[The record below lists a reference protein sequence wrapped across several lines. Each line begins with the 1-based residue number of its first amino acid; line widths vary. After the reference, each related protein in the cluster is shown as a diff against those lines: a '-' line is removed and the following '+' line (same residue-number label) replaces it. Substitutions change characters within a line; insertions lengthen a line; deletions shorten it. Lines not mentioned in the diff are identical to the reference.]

1 MLLDS
6 VCAGRGMGPV
16 AWTAEEAIERVRTA
30 LHLGPNN
37 IKPSGVGQ
45 RYSGS
50 DQSGWTLTK
59 KTLQAFSA
67 SAQG

>member
-30 LHLGPNN
+30 LHLGPN
-37 IKPSGVGQ
+37 
-45 RYSGS
+45 R
-50 DQSGWTLTK
+50 
-59 KTLQAFSA
+59 
-67 SAQG
+67 